1 MVTCC
6 SQRSRFQVRSRTLS
20 HPNRLATLYM
30 TICAC
35 LTDSYD
41 STNYVQVTLNAVCA
55 TLYGDDREHED
66 FHAEH
71 PVAAAQ
77 GKPWG

>member
-1 MVTCC
+1 
-6 SQRSRFQVRSRTLS
+6 
-20 HPNRLATLYM
+20 M

-41 STNYVQVTLNAVCA
+41 STHMLYVSVWQVCDIVSV
-55 TLYGDDREHED
+55 DDQEHEHFRAD
-66 FHAEH
+66 H

-77 GKPWG
+77 GKPMG

>member
-1 MVTCC
+1 
-6 SQRSRFQVRSRTLS
+6 
-20 HPNRLATLYM
+20 M

-41 STNYVQVTLNAVCA
+41 STHMLNMTVWQVCDTVCV
-55 TLYGDDREHED
+55 DDQERED

-77 GKPWG
+77 GKAEG